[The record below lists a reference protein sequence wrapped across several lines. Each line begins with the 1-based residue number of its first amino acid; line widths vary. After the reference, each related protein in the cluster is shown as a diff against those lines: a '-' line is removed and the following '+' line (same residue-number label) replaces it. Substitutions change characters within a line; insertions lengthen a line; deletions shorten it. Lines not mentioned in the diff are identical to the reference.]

1 MAVVWVTPLPLQ
13 FLATKFGIVTPI
25 DLRLMAATS
34 VRPVD
39 VVIALAFA
47 AAAAAAVASTL
58 EGGG

>member
-13 FLATKFGIVTPI
+13 FPATKFGIVAPI
-25 DLRLMAATS
+25 NLRPMTATG

-47 AAAAAAVASTL
+47 AAAVAAVASTL